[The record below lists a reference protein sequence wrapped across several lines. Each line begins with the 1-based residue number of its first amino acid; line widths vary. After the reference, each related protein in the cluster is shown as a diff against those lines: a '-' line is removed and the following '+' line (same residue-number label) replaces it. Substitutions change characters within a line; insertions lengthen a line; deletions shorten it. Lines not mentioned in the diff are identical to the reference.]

1 MSEKNSNNKTEL
13 SKKKRTIIISAVAGA
28 VVIALCIG
36 IYVWKN
42 AGSYDVTV
50 GAAHD
55 YDEGGYIKLGDYKGL
70 NIDVSVS
77 DDDVEAEIE
86 SILEAEEVYEQ
97 KQGQPVGG
105 DMVNIDYKAYVDG
118 QIADDYSDSNET
130 MNIGE
135 EELFSEFDTAVLGM
149 NTGETKT
156 VDVSFEPDYGDELV
170 DGKTVSFELTLNYI
184 CGNQIQAQLSDD
196 LVTQYSEGECTSV
209 ADFYEY
215 IKNSIYQDNVEDAAD
230 TAWQMAIENV
240 KVKKYHKGEVKT
252 AFEEEKTNYENV
264 GEVIGGTY
272 EDILEQFGMTE
283 DDVEEIAKDVA
294 LERMMAKTIAAKENL
309 VLDDETYKNLLFEYM
324 QDDEE
329 DVSSMSLEELED
341 SYRETYSGEPREGM
355 FVEYIKQYVVDNAN
369 VTGMAS

>member
-1 MSEKNSNNKTEL
+1 MSEKNSKKKKEL
-13 SKKKRTIIISAVAGA
+13 SKKNRTIIISAVAGV

-36 IYVWKN
+36 IYVWKT

-50 GAAHD
+50 GAACD
-55 YDEGGYIKLGDYKGL
+55 YDEGNYIKLGEYKGL
-70 NIDVSVS
+70 AIDVSVS

-86 SILEAEEVYEQ
+86 SILETEEEYEQ

-105 DMVNIDYKAYVDG
+105 DMVNVDYKAYVDG
-118 QIADDYSDSNET
+118 QIVDDYSDSDET

-135 EELFSEFDTAVLGM
+135 EELYSEFDTAVLGM

-156 VDVSFEPDYGDELV
+156 VDVSFDPDYGDELV
-170 DGKTVSFELTLNYI
+170 DGKTVNFELTLNYI
-184 CGNQIQAQLSDD
+184 CGNQIQAQLTDD
-196 LVTQYSEGECTSV
+196 LVTKYSEGECTSV

-215 IKNSIYQDNVEDAAD
+215 IKNSLYQDNVEDIAD

-252 AFEEEKTNYENV
+252 AFEEEKANYENV

-272 EDILEQFGMTE
+272 EDILEQFGMSE

-294 LERMMAKTIAAKENL
+294 LERMTAKTIAAKENL
-309 VLDDETYKNLLFEYM
+309 VLDDETYKNLLFEYV
-324 QDDEE
+324 QDE
-329 DVSSMSLEELED
+329 DTDVTSMSLTEVED

-355 FVEYIKQYVVDNAN
+355 FVEYIKKYVVNNAN

>member
-1 MSEKNSNNKTEL
+1 MSEKNSKKKKEL
-13 SKKKRTIIISAVAGA
+13 SKKNRTIIISAVAGV

-42 AGSYDVTV
+42 AGSYEVTV

-55 YDEGGYIKLGDYKGL
+55 YDEGNYIKLGDYKGL
-70 NIDVSVS
+70 DIDVSVS

-97 KQGQPVGG
+97 KQGQPVNG
-105 DMVNIDYKAYVDG
+105 DKVNIDYKAYVDG
-118 QIADDYSDSNET
+118 QFTDDYSESDET
-130 MNIGE
+130 MDIGE
-135 EELFSEFDTAVLGM
+135 DDFFPEFDTAVLGM

-156 VDVSFEPDYGDELV
+156 VDVSFDPDYGDELV

-184 CGNQIQAQLSDD
+184 CGNEMQAELSDNF
-196 LVTQYSEGECTSV
+196 VTQYSEGECTSV

-215 IKNSIYQDNVEDAAD
+215 IKNSLYQDNVEDVAD

-252 AFEEEKTNYENV
+252 AFEEEKANYENV

-272 EDILEQFGMTE
+272 EDILEQFGMSE

-294 LERMMAKTIAAKENL
+294 LERMTAKTIAAKENL

-324 QDDEE
+324 QDE
-329 DVSSMSLEELED
+329 DTDVTSMSLTEVED

-355 FVEYIKQYVVDNAN
+355 FVEYIKKFVVDNAN

>member
-1 MSEKNSNNKTEL
+1 MSEKNSKKKKEL
-13 SKKKRTIIISAVAGA
+13 SEKKRTIIISAVAGV

-50 GAAHD
+50 GAAFD
-55 YDEGGYIKLGDYKGL
+55 YDEGGYIKLGNYKGI

-86 SILEAEEVYEQ
+86 SILATEEVYEQ

-118 QIADDYSDSNET
+118 QIVDDYSESDDILE
-130 MNIGE
+130 IGSE
-135 EELFSEFDTAVLGM
+135 DFYPEFDNAVLGM
-149 NTGETKT
+149 NTGETKN
-156 VDVSFEPDYGDELV
+156 VDVKFDLDYEDELV
-170 DGKTVSFELTLNYI
+170 AGKTVNFELTLNYI
-184 CGNQIQAQLSDD
+184 CGNQIQAELSDNF
-196 LVTQYSEGECTSV
+196 VTQYSEGECTSV

-215 IKNSIYQDNVEDAAD
+215 IKNSLYQDNVDSIED
-230 TAWQMAIENV
+230 TVWEEAIEKV

-252 AFEEEKTNYENV
+252 AFEEEKSNYENV

-272 EDILEQFGMTE
+272 EDILEQFGMSE
-283 DDVEEIAKDVA
+283 DDVEDIAKDVA
-294 LERMMAKTIAAKENL
+294 LERMTAKTIAAKENL

-324 QDDEE
+324 QDEDT
-329 DVSSMSLEELED
+329 DVSSMSLSEVED
-341 SYRETYSGEPREGM
+341 GYRETYSGDPREGM
-355 FVEYIKQYVVDNAN
+355 FVEYIKKYVVDNAN